1 MLELAADFGLAS
13 LRHQLYQLA
22 VDQLQGPQV
31 SLAMLLNYHTLDTE
45 KNALDLLERY
55 GAVPEYLRQHIEN
68 LREGMAERRTAP
80 RIACERVIA
89 QVKSLL
95 ATPPEESPYGRHA
108 RKWVGVLSDDLVG
121 AVRDDIY
128 PAFASYLQFLES
140 DYRPRGQPG
149 LSSIP
154 RGGETYAELVR
165 QVTQSELT
173 PEQVHRIG
181 TDDLRA
187 IHEEIRAIGVR
198 NVRDHAEILKA
209 NPHNHFR
216 SADELIESA
225 QHLYD
230 RAFAGLPRLFGHLPL
245 TSCRVIPIESYRDKD
260 SPAAFYNPPAADGS
274 RPGTYYVNTHK
285 PETRPRYNLPALTVH
300 ESVPGHHLQIAIQS
314 EAADIPRFRRH
325 RLGTQGA
332 LVAFTEGWGL
342 YSERLGDEMGMYGTE
357 PERFGML
364 SYQAWRAARL
374 VIDTGIHAGRSARGR
389 GRERD
394 RPVYLVA
401 ESGPRVQDR
410 PASHRGAAPPAEGGA
425 RLALRRPSVPRR
437 AASSWRDST
446 VDGDTRDRAMAERSA
461 DLALLA
467 RYNAWANE
475 KVFTLALR
483 VESEKLARKEGYDS
497 IAEILRHLVHVE
509 SNFLL
514 MSLGEERVP
523 MDEVVVQKLA
533 WRCLEIDAGYER
545 LAETSSEADLE
556 REFLVPWFGFNL
568 SVREAVLQA
577 LTHAQKHR
585 ADVCML
591 LPALGVEVP
600 GLDLIQWL
608 AESRDTGE

>member
-1 MLELAADFGLAS
+1 MVADARIERLSERFAEGVLERQPTVATFLGDRRYDDRLPDIGPRGREREREALESLRRDVSAIERRTLSGEDAISHHMLELAADFGLAS

-225 QHLYD
+225 QQLYD

-374 VIDTGIHAGRSARGR
+374 VIDTGIHALGWP
-389 GRERD
+389 RD
-394 RPVYLVA
+394 RAIQFMLDEVGLPEVEVVN
-401 ESGPRVQDR
+401 EIDR
-410 PASHRGAAPPAEGGA
+410 YISWPSQALAYKIGQRHIEG
-425 RLALRRPSVPRR
+425 LRRPLKAALGSRFDVR
-437 AASSWRDST
+437 AFHD
-446 VDGDTRDRAMAERSA
+446 E
-461 DLALLA
+461 L
-467 RYNAWANE
+467 
-475 KVFTLALR
+475 
-483 VESEKLARKEGYDS
+483 
-497 IAEILRHLVHVE
+497 LRHGAIPLSTATLVI
-509 SNFLL
+509 
-514 MSLGEERVP
+514 ERW
-523 MDEVVVQKLA
+523 L
-533 WRCLEIDAGYER
+533 
-545 LAETSSEADLE
+545 
-556 REFLVPWFGFNL
+556 N
-568 SVREAVLQA
+568 A
-577 LTHAQKHR
+577 LPT
-585 ADVCML
+585 
-591 LPALGVEVP
+591 
-600 GLDLIQWL
+600 
-608 AESRDTGE
+608 